1 MIRLLL
7 VDTQSLILNGIQ
19 TILSQESDFQIV
31 GTATHSKAALTQANA
46 LQPDIILIEAQML
59 NTNEESLFPQI
70 CKQLP
75 NIKVLVL
82 SSCDHDYCIAKA
94 IRAGAKGYL
103 LKSMPQE
110 ELPIIIRLVQR
121 GYILLAPNLLEKV
134 HSTFLDTNHF
144 TEQIQL
150 QLQELSSRQ
159 RAILHLVGTG
169 ATNGEIAGQLYI
181 AEGTVKSYVT
191 SLLKYFKL
199 KNRAQLAIYAN
210 SITHNTDVDSPT
222 FVES

>member
-7 VDTQSLILNGIQ
+7 VDTQSLILDGIQ
-19 TILSQESDFQIV
+19 TILSQEADFQIV
-31 GTATHSKAALTQANA
+31 GTATHSKAAITQANA
-46 LQPDIILIEAQML
+46 LQPDIIVIEAQML
-59 NTNEESLFPQI
+59 DTNEENLLPLICQQFPD
-70 CKQLP
+70 
-75 NIKVLVL
+75 IKVLVL
-82 SSCDHDYCIAKA
+82 SSCDQDCCIAKA
-94 IRAGAKGYL
+94 IRAGVKGYL
-103 LKSMPQE
+103 LKSMPHE

-121 GYILLAPNLLEKV
+121 GYTLLAPNLLEKV
-134 HSTFLDTNHF
+134 HSNFLGTNHF

-159 RAILHLVGTG
+159 RAIFHLVGTG
-169 ATNGEIAGQLYI
+169 ATNREIAYQIYV

-210 SITHNTDVDSPT
+210 SITHNTIGQS
-222 FVES
+222 FH